1 MMPTASAPVSAA
13 AAARSYRAGRLGVAV
28 VLEVAS
34 VEVEVVRTCPQPR
47 RSGGQRTPSGSAAHY
62 MVQDR
67 TVAWVVQAGSLA
79 VVVPTPDPG

>member
-13 AAARSYRAGRLGVAV
+13 AAQSYRAGRHGVAVVPV

-34 VEVEVVRTCPQPR
+34 AEPEVASAEPVVQ
-47 RSGGQRTPSGSAAHY
+47 G
-62 MVQDR
+62 R
-67 TVAWVVQAGSLA
+67 TVVWAVQAGSLA